1 MVMLLAGQLATVPT
15 ASANYAALTEVAYR
29 YAATPAMYVPVPAYT
44 WGCGVDG
51 RP

>member
-29 YAATPAMYVPVPAYT
+29 YAANPAAYVSVPA
-44 WGCGVDG
+44 
-51 RP
+51 